1 MSQPSDTDPTSP
13 KPADAAS
20 PASPS
25 QENAGA
31 SNTSEASPSPTPSTR
46 TMEASAPERADASAG
61 GEGGAAP
68 AAAASAAAPPGA
80 EGEGGGDDEE
90 GDDGD
95 GEGDAEGGAAAGGP
109 PQLDADGTPVKRKR
123 RRRRKK
129 KGGGE
134 AGAEGQARAGGA
146 EGAVIEGMQPGDLHP
161 MGPPR
166 ERPPQRE
173 RPAKKDRP
181 ERERPAFNVGDVV
194 FGKVL
199 EVTEDALFAD
209 LSGKAKAIFDLREL
223 LITEEEAE
231 EYNRA
236 HTADRKA
243 QAAEPPEPPEAA
255 GSSSDATGDSGESE
269 SANEGEGAGSPEGV
283 AAKEETELSA
293 PPTEVSP
300 GQGLSPSSE
309 AAPTGD
315 VAATEAASPSASAAR
330 AEPAAGEAVEGA
342 APAARAGEAGEEE
355 ARAPQLPRVI
365 LEPGAPFVGLVH
377 NDGGRGGLVVLTHH
391 PKRVSKAKPMVAEA
405 SRSGALVFGLVTGTI
420 KGGVE
425 VDVDGLRAFAPASHV
440 ELRPGADLSHLVG
453 KRMTF
458 AVTQYAKRGRDVVLS
473 RRALLESESK
483 EKREAALKN
492 IEIGAVVDGIVR
504 TVVPFGAFI
513 DIGGVEGLV
522 PLSEMSHNR
531 ADGPK
536 DVFKLNETTRVKI
549 LRIDEKGKLWLS
561 RKSAI
566 DDPWGQV
573 AQKYAQGTKHK
584 GKIARLQPFGAF
596 VELEDGIDG
605 LIHSADLSIK
615 RIEHPEEVV
624 KVGDEIDV
632 VVASVDS
639 RQHRI
644 ALHPAPTGE
653 AANEEPQRVQLGKMV
668 NVVVAAIEAGGL
680 VVRVKGATGRNA
692 RGFIS
697 AQATGT
703 PRGTELRKLF
713 PVGKELEVKIVEMD
727 PRRGE
732 IKLSIKALAEET
744 ERNAYQTYRAQVKR
758 EAKFGTLADLLAKR
772 NITPSK

>member
-1 MSQPSDTDPTSP
+1 MSQNDPTST
-13 KPADAAS
+13 KPSDSSAVDAAS
-20 PASPS
+20 SGADATTNPASPS
-25 QENAGA
+25 PA
-31 SNTSEASPSPTPSTR
+31 PSDNQT
-46 TMEASAPERADASAG
+46 AHADAPAP
-61 GEGGAAP
+61 AP
-68 AAAASAAAPPGA
+68 AAAAA
-80 EGEGGGDDEE
+80 DE
-90 GDDGD
+90 GDDGED
-95 GEGDAEGGAAAGGP
+95 GDEAAGEGTEGAAGAEGAPGTEGAPA
-109 PQLDADGTPVKRKR
+109 KRKR

-129 KGGGE
+129 KPGEAGAAGGE
-134 AGAEGQARAGGA
+134 AGAAHAGGEHPRGEHPRP
-146 EGAVIEGMQPGDLHP
+146 EGWVEGDLHP

-166 ERPPQRE
+166 PPRPGQDRQE
-173 RPAKKDRP
+173 KHAKKERA

-236 HTADRKA
+236 HKADRKA
-243 QAAEPPEPPEAA
+243 AQADPEEAAHAAAERAEAA
-255 GSSSDATGDSGESE
+255 AAAGGAGV
-269 SANEGEGAGSPEGV
+269 EGEAVAVEGAP
-283 AAKEETELSA
+283 AAKDEAEVAA

-300 GQGLSPSSE
+300 GQ
-309 AAPTGD
+309 AAAGEPAT
-315 VAATEAASPSASAAR
+315 ATETSAAASPAPAPPAAPAPAESSAS
-330 AEPAAGEAVEGA
+330 VEGA
-342 APAARAGEAGEEE
+342 DEPK
-355 ARAPQLPRVI
+355 APQLPRVI

-405 SRSGALVFGLVTGTI
+405 SRTGALVFGLVTGTI

-440 ELRPGADLSHLVG
+440 DLRPGSDLSHLVG
-453 KRMTF
+453 KRLAF

-473 RRALLESESK
+473 RRALLESEYK
-483 EKREAALKN
+483 EKREEALKN
-492 IEIGAVVDGIVR
+492 IKFGEVVMGVVR

-536 DVFKLNETTRVKI
+536 DVFKVNETVKVKVLRV
-549 LRIDEKGKLWLS
+549 DEKGKLWLS

-566 DDPWGQV
+566 DDPWSQV
-573 AQKYAQGTKHK
+573 AQKYAQGTRHK
-584 GKIARLQPFGAF
+584 GKVVRLQPFGAF
-596 VELEDGIDG
+596 VELENGIDG

-624 KVGDEIDV
+624 KIGDEIDV
-632 VVASVDS
+632 VVSQVDS

-644 ALHPAPTGE
+644 ALHPAPAGD
-653 AANEEPQRVQLGKMV
+653 AANEEPQKIVLGKMV
-668 NVVVAAIEAGGL
+668 KVVVVAVEAGGL

-697 AQATGT
+697 AMATGT

-713 PVGKELEVKIVEMD
+713 PVGKELEVKIIEMD

-732 IKLSIKALAEET
+732 VKLSIKALNEET